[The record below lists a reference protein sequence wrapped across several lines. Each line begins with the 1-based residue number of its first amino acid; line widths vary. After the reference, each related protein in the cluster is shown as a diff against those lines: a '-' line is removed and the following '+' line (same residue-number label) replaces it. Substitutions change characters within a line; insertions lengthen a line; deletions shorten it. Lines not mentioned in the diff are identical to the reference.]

1 MCRCMGRRTVAAAAQ
16 IVGATLALALPPPVR
31 PAVAILPFG
40 AIDGTVVEAVRA
52 DMASFFGAQVQ
63 VLDPAPLPASAWYE
77 ARERYRAD
85 RLLEWLEGVGQ
96 GADRVLGLTA
106 QDISITKGSHA
117 DWGIFGYGQLGGRM
131 CVVSTFRLRRGPAS
145 RELLLARVL
154 KVVRHELGHTW
165 GLPHCPTPR
174 CVMEDYAGTIRSVD
188 AEPGLLCVRCR
199 EALHRLGLAAGPAA
213 LDGSASHR

>member
-1 MCRCMGRRTVAAAAQ
+1 MRQNLVLAAAL
-16 IVGATLALALPPPVR
+16 TLGVSAAIGLAPPRR
-31 PAVAILPFG
+31 PMVAIQPLG
-40 AIDGTVVEAVRA
+40 AVDATVVEVVRA
-52 DMASFFGAQVQ
+52 DVAAFFDVEVQ
-63 VLDPAPLPASAWYE
+63 VLDPVPLPASAWYE
-77 ARERYRAD
+77 PRERYRAD
-85 RLLEWLEGVGQ
+85 RLLGWLEGVGQ
-96 GADRVLGLTA
+96 GADRVLGLTT

-117 DWGIFGYGQLGGRM
+117 DWGIFGYGQLGGRT
-131 CVVSTFRLRRGPAS
+131 CVVSTFRLRRGPAA
-145 RELLLARVL
+145 RELLLARL
-154 KVVRHELGHTW
+154 RKVVRHELGHTW